1 MNPGKVF
8 KKARL
13 ECGESLRSFA
23 ARLGVSKST
32 LWKIER
38 GSTPPSKDTIYKFLA
53 LMGYSMV
60 QFCIESFEDLDFV
73 SATIY
78 NPLIVEKN
86 SQSPQS
92 KDGSL

>member
-13 ECGESLRSFA
+13 ECNESIRTFA

-38 GSTPPSKDTIYKFLA
+38 GSTPPSKDTIYRFLV

-60 QFCIESFEDLDFV
+60 QFCIESFEDQDYVGSMLQ
-73 SATIY
+73 
-78 NPLIVEKN
+78 NPLKVEKN
-86 SQSPQS
+86 NAE
-92 KDGSL
+92 G

>member
-13 ECGESLRSFA
+13 ECDESLRTFA

-60 QFCIESFEDLDFV
+60 QFCIESFEDHDFIG
-73 SATIY
+73 TTLY
-78 NPLIVEKN
+78 NPLIKSARN
-86 SQSPQS
+86 PR
-92 KDGSL
+92 GL

>member
-1 MNPGKVF
+1 MSPGKVF

-13 ECGESLRSFA
+13 ECGESRRTFA

-78 NPLIVEKN
+78 NPLIVDKN
-86 SQSPQS
+86 NAE
-92 KDGSL
+92 G

>member
-13 ECGESLRSFA
+13 ECGESLRTFA
-23 ARLGVSKST
+23 TRLGVSKST

-86 SQSPQS
+86 NAE
-92 KDGSL
+92 G

>member
-8 KKARL
+8 KRARI

-78 NPLIVEKN
+78 NPLIDKN
-86 SQSPQS
+86 
-92 KDGSL
+92 KDAEG

>member
-13 ECGESLRSFA
+13 ECGESLRTFA

-38 GSTPPSKDTIYKFLA
+38 GSTPPSKDTIYRFLV

-60 QFCIESFEDLDFV
+60 QFCIESFEGQDYVGSMLQ
-73 SATIY
+73 

-86 SQSPQS
+86 NAE
-92 KDGSL
+92 G

>member
-13 ECGESLRSFA
+13 ECNESLRTFA

-38 GSTPPSKDTIYKFLA
+38 GSTPPSKDTIYRFLV

-60 QFCIESFEDLDFV
+60 QFCIESFEGQDYVGSMLQ
-73 SATIY
+73 
-78 NPLIVEKN
+78 NPLIVDKN
-86 SQSPQS
+86 NAE
-92 KDGSL
+92 G

>member
-13 ECGESLRSFA
+13 ECNESLRTFA
-23 ARLGVSKST
+23 ARIGVSKST

-78 NPLIVEKN
+78 NPLIDKN
-86 SQSPQS
+86 
-92 KDGSL
+92 KDAEG

>member
-38 GSTPPSKDTIYKFLA
+38 GSTPPSKDTIYKFLV

-78 NPLIVEKN
+78 KR
-86 SQSPQS
+86 
-92 KDGSL
+92 

>member
-13 ECGESLRSFA
+13 ECGESLRTFA

-60 QFCIESFEDLDFV
+60 QFCIESFEDHDFV
-73 SATIY
+73 GTTLY
-78 NPLIVEKN
+78 NPLIIEKN
-86 SQSPQS
+86 
-92 KDGSL
+92 KDAEG

>member
-8 KKARL
+8 KRARL
-13 ECGESLRSFA
+13 ECNESLRTFA

-78 NPLIVEKN
+78 NPLIDKN
-86 SQSPQS
+86 
-92 KDGSL
+92 KDAEG